1 MAQLVLAAAGAAIGS
16 IVPGVGTALGWSI
29 GSMLGGA
36 LVGSP
41 TQKIQGEQQQL
52 MDLRITGSEYGQ
64 AIPFLLGSAAIAG
77 QMWWNTDRRPTTTT
91 TTTSSGGKGGGGGT
105 EVTNSTISYD
115 MDCLIGL
122 TDNEI
127 IGIARIWMNGE
138 LIWTAASDATE
149 SSLAASA
156 VSSKWT
162 RLTVYTGAAD
172 QLPDPTYEAAVGLGN
187 APAYRG
193 RGSVF
198 IEGLKLGQGGQVP
211 NLTFEVVAA
220 GTMYGAGFATFDTS
234 KGTNGEANFR
244 YGYDIPPPWAKP
256 NSNLYVNGPWVTYA
270 WGSAAPD
277 LFKSSGKYYCEF
289 ALMDNPGGLG
299 ICNENWRPNDW
310 PAASSHILGEN
321 ANSYGFYPVW
331 NSGYYQGAWKQ
342 HDGVQ
347 AHYSNITYLQG
358 CRASLL
364 LDLDA
369 GTLGLWINGVD
380 AGIAFTGITG
390 SWGPAG
396 MVQQWKYGS
405 GCTIITDPLHFMYA
419 PPSGYLPWTRSDPTI
434 LKVAPSVK
442 TAVETLCARAGLAA
456 NQIDATAL
464 STITR
469 KAKSLA
475 ISQIA
480 PTRPT
485 LELLMSAFFFEM
497 VVSDKIYFRPRGVA
511 SVADIP
517 YTDLGASGGDGE
529 AEPLPLLQANE
540 LEIPAQIAL
549 TYINILDDYQTD
561 TQYSDRLIS
570 AASGTLN
577 TVQMALGMDPG
588 EAKAIADTM
597 LADQAA
603 SVVSTTIKLLG
614 DYCRLEPTDVVTVAG
629 VNGESFRLRLVKKT
643 DSYPVLDFEAVVDSA
658 SVLVSPGVT
667 SVEYISSAEV
677 LFPPVTLMEL
687 MDIPILAEADN
698 DAGFYAVAKG
708 DTAAWPGA
716 AIFQSVDDVEYV
728 RKATIP
734 LSAVFG
740 TCTTTLGAWNGGRMF
755 DEQNSVTVDVGLG
768 QLQSTTRAAL
778 LNSQAINAMMIGAEF
793 IQYRTATLISSGVY
807 KLTGLL
813 RGGRGTEWAMAGHAA
828 SERCIALSANGMRRI
843 AMTNSEIGLVRFYK
857 GVTLGGALSSATAEA
872 FTDTAVGLKP
882 FSPFDLRAKRD
893 ASNNIAFT
901 WQRRTRFDVRIIGTL
916 GISVP
921 LGEEVEAYALDIY
934 ADGTYGTVVRTIG
947 AAVGAAVY
955 TAAEQAADG
964 LTPGDAVHY
973 RLYQISASVGRGYPL
988 ERAA

>member
-36 LVGSP
+36 LIGSP
-41 TQKIQGEQQQL
+41 TQKIQGEQQQM

-77 QMWWNTDRRPTTTT
+77 QMWWNTDRRPTTNT

-105 EVTNSTISYD
+105 EVTSSTITYD

-122 TDNEI
+122 TGNEI

-138 LIWTAASDATE
+138 LIWTADADATE
-149 SSLAASA
+149 SSQAASA
-156 VSSKWT
+156 VSNKWS
-162 RLTVYTGAAD
+162 RLTVYTGADD

-211 NLTFEVVAA
+211 NLTFEVVASGRTTRGGTFAVYGRSAGHSMLPNLYSCDVGYGSATMNWWAAVVDQTRTVGPNGETWFCEFSLGGNEAGCGMATPECQPVGGYQLGSDANSVGIGQGWASGYFLGVHFHKFGSVPVEIPVAA
-220 GTMYGAGFATFDTS
+220 GTYGQGNWGMQFDAA
-234 KGTNGEANFR
+234 NGSIR
-244 YGYDIPPPWAKP
+244 
-256 NSNLYVNGPWVTYA
+256 
-270 WGSAAPD
+270 
-277 LFKSSGKYYCEF
+277 
-289 ALMDNPGGLG
+289 
-299 ICNENWRPNDW
+299 
-310 PAASSHILGEN
+310 
-321 ANSYGFYPVW
+321 
-331 NSGYYQGAWKQ
+331 
-342 HDGVQ
+342 
-347 AHYSNITYLQG
+347 
-358 CRASLL
+358 
-364 LDLDA
+364 
-369 GTLGLWINGVD
+369 LWHNGVD
-380 AGIAFTGITG
+380 KGTVCTGLTG
-390 SWGPAG
+390 SWAPAG
-396 MVQQWKYGS
+396 QVFARIGGASAGFNAGATPFAYPAQGAPWATGTTDIIEKEPPTVQ
-405 GCTIITDPLHFMYA
+405 A
-419 PPSGYLPWTRSDPTI
+419 
-434 LKVAPSVK
+434 
-442 TAVETLCARAGLAA
+442 AVETLCLRAGLAA
-456 NQIDATAL
+456 NQISATAL
-464 STITR
+464 STIAR
-469 KAKSLA
+469 DVRSLA
-475 ISQIA
+475 ISQVA
-480 PTRPT
+480 PMRPT

-667 SVEYISSAEV
+667 SVDYISSAEV

-734 LSAVFG
+734 LPAVFG
-740 TCTTTLGAWNGGRMF
+740 TCTTTLGVWNGGRIF

-793 IQYRTATLISSGVY
+793 IQYRTAMLISSGVY

-813 RGGRGTEWAMAGHAA
+813 RGGRGTEWAMAGHAE
-828 SERCIALSANGMRRI
+828 SERCVALSANGMRRI
-843 AMTNSEIGLVRFYK
+843 AMTNSEIGLPRFYK

-934 ADGTYGTVVRTIG
+934 ADGTYATVVRTIG

-955 TAAEQAADG
+955 TAAEQVADG

-973 RLYQISASVGRGYPL
+973 RVYQISASVGRGYPL